1 MLDRTLNS
9 VIRLNVLKHFREIVQ
24 MMSHEECVAYI
35 KDNELGFEPGNYYGE
50 LTLKNEDGQYFWSVE
65 NYNGHYWN
73 SIPDYVGDALVN
85 YYCEDSE

>member
-35 KDNELGFEPGNYYGE
+35 KDNELGFEPGNYYGS
-50 LTLKNEDGQYFWSVE
+50 LVLKHEDGQYSWSVWDRK
-65 NYNGHYWN
+65 GHTWFK
-73 SIPDYVGDALVN
+73 IPDYLGDALVN
-85 YYCEDSE
+85 YYREDS